1 MTDGFTRRIVAS
13 AFARMGPALRE
24 QVALLVER
32 DYEAITYRR
41 LAGLGYKPSAIID
54 VGAYHGNWTLAARRI
69 FGPAPTLMVEAQSAL
84 AANLERIAGENDQ
97 VAVAHA
103 VLGARAGETVQFFE
117 MGTGSSFFPE
127 TSDAPR
133 SASQMVTQRL
143 DDIVGQW
150 RSGVHNTFLKIDV
163 QGAELE
169 VLAGGMQVLAGC
181 SLVQLE
187 LAMLA
192 YNEGAP
198 LLPEVVEWMA
208 QHGWLPTEISGFSR
222 PRDRLVQV
230 DMLFAPR
237 DSALRPKTFHF

>member
-1 MTDGFTRRIVAS
+1 MTDGFTRRLVSS

-24 QVALLVER
+24 HAARLVER

-41 LAGLGYKPSAIID
+41 LAGLGYRPAAMID
-54 VGAYHGNWTLAARRI
+54 VGAFHGNWSLAARRI
-69 FGPAPTLMVEAQSAL
+69 FGPVPTLMVEAQSAL
-84 AANLERIAGENDQ
+84 IGNLERLAGAHDQ
-97 VAVAHA
+97 LAVTHA
-103 VLGARAGETVQFFE
+103 VLGARDGDAVEFFE

-133 SASQMVTQRL
+133 SASRMVTRRL
-143 DDIVGQW
+143 DDLVAKW
-150 RSGVHNTFLKIDV
+150 RGSVDNTFLKIDV

-169 VLAGGMQVLAGC
+169 VLAGGAQTLAGC

-198 LLPEVVEWMA
+198 LLPQVVEWMA
-208 QHGWLPTEISGFSR
+208 AHGWLPTEISGFSR
-222 PRDRLVQV
+222 PRDRLGQG
-230 DMLFAPR
+230 DMLFSPQ
-237 DSALRPKTFHF
+237 DSALRPTRFHF

>member
-1 MTDGFTRRIVAS
+1 MIDSIARRVIAS
-13 AFARMGPALRE
+13 AFARMGPSLRE
-24 QVALLVER
+24 QAARLVER

-41 LAGLGYKPSAIID
+41 LAALGYRPAAIID
-54 VGAYHGNWTLAARRI
+54 VGAYRGNWTLAARRI
-69 FGPAPTLMVEAQSAL
+69 FGPVPALMVEGQEAL
-84 AANLERIAGENDQ
+84 IANLQRVAGENRDI
-97 VAVAHA
+97 AVAHA
-103 VLGARAGETVQFFE
+103 VLGARDGVPVQFFE
-117 MGTGSSFFPE
+117 MGTGSSVFPE

-133 SASQMVTQRL
+133 TASQAITRRL
-143 DDIVGQW
+143 DDVVGQW
-150 RSGVHNTFLKIDV
+150 RSGVSNAFLKIDV

-169 VLAGGMQVLAGC
+169 VLAGGGGVLGGC

-198 LLPEVVEWMA
+198 LLPQVVEWMA
-208 QHGWLPTEISGFSR
+208 GQGWLPTEISGFSR

-237 DSALRPKTFHF
+237 DSALRPTRFHF